1 MTFDP
6 LADFDREILQ
16 FLESAGVDT
25 ESVQLNTPPEREF
38 GERATNAAFRLAR
51 ERRQSPQ
58 QIAQDIAGKF
68 QLDSFRFIESVDP
81 AGNGYINF
89 HLNYETFVPHVVQS
103 IRDAGECYGR
113 RPNVELVHAVVEHT
127 SVNPNKEWHIGHV
140 RNAILGDVLSRLL
153 HLAGHDVE
161 VQNYVDDTG
170 LQAAQAVLGFED
182 FPEVQRPGEKFDH
195 YVGRSY
201 VKIAAELGAERALRA
216 RLEELQST
224 PLEAGDHDAMQEES
238 ERINARLENIGRL
251 QKKVMQVMHAL
262 EEGEYYPLLEQILNA
277 QLQTAA
283 RLGVAYDLLI
293 WESHLVRSNVLAEA
307 MRRLEDSPHV
317 YWAQDGRYHGALVI
331 ETGKGSQDGEPKREV
346 LIRSSGIPTYLGK
359 DIAYHLWKFGLLP
372 NPLHYVQYSGPE
384 QSGGRVLWSTALHG
398 DERTRHTPDRVINVI
413 AVNQSQA
420 QDAVKDGLR
429 AAGFEEAAGNLIHL
443 AYGLVSTAEGRIS
456 GRRGTAVAGD
466 TVIDEAI
473 RVAFERVKEK
483 RSQELGDAEMER
495 IAEAVG
501 IGALRYFM
509 VQYNPLRD
517 IVFNVADVVSY
528 DGNTGLYVQYALV
541 RMFAILRKAVTEHG
555 AQPETIDNADSSL
568 LQHEQ
573 EKRLAFHLA
582 LYPSVVADASRTLAL
597 NLVAEFAFDLATI
610 FSQFYRDCPVLNA
623 ESVALRDARLLL
635 VRTVRDALANAC
647 NVLGIPVIERL

>member
-1 MTFDP
+1 VTYDP
-6 LADFDREILQ
+6 LGDFDREILR
-16 FLESAGVDT
+16 FLHSAGV
-25 ESVQLNTPPEREF
+25 ESEIVQLSTPPDREF

-58 QIAQDIAGKF
+58 QIAQAVAAQFRPDG
-68 QLDSFRFIESVDP
+68 FRFINRVEP

-89 HLNYETFVPHVVQS
+89 HLNYETFVPHVMQS
-103 IRDAGECYGR
+103 IRDAGELYGR
-113 RPNVELVHAVVEHT
+113 RPNVESVRAVVEHT

-140 RNAILGDVLSRLL
+140 RNAVLGDVLSRLL

-170 LQAAQAVLGFED
+170 LQAAQAVLGFQD
-182 FPEVQRPGEKFDH
+182 FPEVRRPGEKFDD

-216 RLEELQST
+216 RFEELQAT
-224 PLEAGDHDAMQEES
+224 PPEAGDRQAMQQES
-238 ERINARLENIGRL
+238 ERINARLENIDRL
-251 QKKVMQVMHAL
+251 QKKVMGVMRDL
-262 EEGEYYPLLEQILNA
+262 EEGEHYPLLEQILNA
-277 QLQTAA
+277 QLETAV

-293 WESHLVRSNVLAEA
+293 WESHLVRSNVFREA
-307 MRRLEDSPHV
+307 IRRLEESPHV
-317 YWAQDGRYHGALVI
+317 YWAQGGRYHGALVI
-331 ETGKGSQDGEPKREV
+331 ETGPGPEEGEPKCEV
-346 LIRSSGIPTYLGK
+346 LIRSSGIPTYVAK
-359 DIAYHLWKFGLLP
+359 DIAYHLWKFGLLAD
-372 NPLHYVQYSGPE
+372 PLRYVLYSGPP
-384 QSGGRVLWSTALHG
+384 QPQGHVLWSTALQG
-398 DERTRHTPDRVINVI
+398 EERPHHTPDKVINVI

-429 AAGFEEAAGNLIHL
+429 AAGFEEAADHLIHL
-443 AYGLVSTAEGRIS
+443 GYGLVSTAEGRIS
-456 GRRGTAVAGD
+456 GRKGTAVAGD
-466 TVIDEAI
+466 TVIDEAV
-473 RVAFERVKEK
+473 RVALERVKEK
-483 RSQELGDAEMER
+483 RSQELTDAEMER

-541 RMFAILRKAVTEHG
+541 RMSAILRKAVTEHG
-555 AQPETIDNADSSL
+555 VQPETIDNADASL